1 MSVKAIR
8 EYDAKKI
15 LQQNFKGDLG
25 IKGLFVPPEI
35 LDNTEGLT
43 WGMLVDQNPWVNNL
57 KLVAKPDMLVKRR
70 GKLGLVA
77 INLTFEE
84 AKKWVLER
92 MMKEINIEGV
102 KGVLSHFLIE
112 PFMKHEQKDEYYVC
126 VQSHRYFDEI
136 YFYHEGGVDVG
147 DVDAKALRLR
157 IPTRSTPSL
166 EDVEKTLLTHVPANR
181 KKRVLDFIA
190 ELYDVYKRCHFV
202 YLEINPLLVT
212 DDATMVLD
220 VAAKLDETAAFLV
233 EPLWHGVS
241 FPAPFGRAAFPEEKF
256 ISDLDAKTGASLKL
270 TVLNP
275 HGTVWTMVAGG
286 GASVVFADTVCDYG
300 MSKELANYGEYSGA
314 PTTEETFLYAR
325 TLLQLMTRYKRDGIK
340 YLFVGGGIANFT
352 DVPATFTGL
361 IKAIKAFREELLE
374 HRVQIWVRRGGLN
387 HVEGLRLIKSEVTA
401 LGIEIHVYGPECA
414 CTGIIPMA
422 LNLCEVPEETFEDE
436 TSGKPSQ
443 TPKVE
448 VSKPASVKPD
458 SMIFE
463 NHPHLH
469 HNEAQG
475 AATLQCSQTT
485 RCFVYNLQTSAVQR
499 MLDFDAMCL
508 RKTPSVAAVIF
519 PFGGTQ
525 NLKVYWG
532 TSEIFL
538 PVYMTIAEA
547 AAKHPDVS
555 MMVNFA
561 SFRSVYES
569 TMEALAIPS
578 IKTIAIIAEGVPE
591 QQTRALI
598 QEAEQ
603 KKVGIIGPATVG
615 GITPGHFR
623 IGNTGGAIENL
634 TMSKLYRPGSV
645 CYVSKSGGMSNELNN
660 IIARHSDGVCDGVAI
675 GGDRYPG
682 SRFIDHLLKY
692 QANPDCKMIVLLGEV
707 GGVDE
712 YDVIDAVNEKKI
724 TKPIVSWCV
733 GTCADYFS
741 FDVQFGHAGAQA
753 RGKGETAKA
762 KNDAMRAAGIIVPK
776 TFNELG
782 TEIQKVY
789 SDLVVKGTIIPAKEP
804 TVPVTPKDFAYLK
817 KLGVVRKPA
826 NFACSIS
833 DDRGE
838 ELLYAGKPLG
848 QVLDQGLGIGGVV
861 SLLWF
866 RRQLPDHCLRFIE
879 LAVMVCAD
887 HGPAVSGAHNTIV
900 AARAGKDLVSSLAS
914 GLLTIGPRFG
924 GALDDAAKM
933 FTEAA
938 DKGLNA
944 KSFVTEMK
952 KENKLI
958 MGIGHRIKSK
968 TNPDTRVEVIKK
980 YAQENFKE
988 CRVLNFALAVEDVTT
1003 SKKANLILNVDG
1015 CIAVCFVDMLRSSG
1029 AFTPAE
1035 ISEAIEDGCLNGLF
1049 VFARTIGLIG
1059 HYLDQKRMSQP
1070 LYRHPWD
1077 DITYIQ
1083 QQ

>member
-1 MSVKAIR
+1 MVTQDVIMPLDVA
-8 EYDAKKI
+8 AKIDETAEFLAGPLWHGVSFPPPFGRQK
-15 LQQNFKGDLG
+15 LLVN
-25 IKGLFVPPEI
+25 VPPAIKQKVHKFIVQLYE
-35 LDNTEGLT
+35 
-43 WGMLVDQNPWVNNL
+43 VY
-57 KLVAKPDMLVKRR
+57 VK
-70 GKLGLVA
+70 
-77 INLTFEE
+77 
-84 AKKWVLER
+84 
-92 MMKEINIEGV
+92 
-102 KGVLSHFLIE
+102 
-112 PFMKHEQKDEYYVC
+112 
-126 VQSHRYFDEI
+126 
-136 YFYHEGGVDVG
+136 
-147 DVDAKALRLR
+147 
-157 IPTRSTPSL
+157 
-166 EDVEKTLLTHVPANR
+166 
-181 KKRVLDFIA
+181 
-190 ELYDVYKRCHFV
+190 CHFV

-212 DDATMVLD
+212 DDSTQILD

-314 PTTEETFLYAR
+314 PSTEETFLYAR
-325 TLLQLMTRYKRDGIK
+325 TLLQLMVRYKREGPK

-361 IKAIKAFREELLE
+361 IKAIKAFREELLA

-401 LGIEIHVYGPECA
+401 LGIDIHVYGPECA

-422 LNLCEVPEETFEDE
+422 LKLCEVPEETFEDE

-443 TPKVE
+443 TPKVQANPTTPKAHE
-448 VSKPASVKPD
+448 STS
-458 SMIFE
+458 FE
-463 NHPHLH
+463 KHPHIH
-469 HNEAQG
+469 HK
-475 AATLQCSQTT
+475 ATLEASQLQCTGTT
-485 RCFVYNLQTSAVQR
+485 KCIVYNLQTAAVQR

-508 RKTPSVAAVIF
+508 RKTPSVAAVVF

-547 AAKHPDVS
+547 VAKHPDTS

-569 TMEALAIPS
+569 SMEALACPQ

-598 QEAEQ
+598 QKAEE

-615 GITPGHFR
+615 GITPGQFR

-724 TKPIVSWCV
+724 NKPIVAWCV

-762 KNDAMRAAGIIVPK
+762 KNDAMREAGIIVPK

-782 TEIQKVY
+782 TEVQKVY
-789 SDLVVKGTIIPAKEP
+789 SDLVVKGVIIPTKEP

-848 QVLDQGLGIGGVV
+848 QVLEQGLGIGGVI

-938 DKGLNA
+938 DKGIAANL
-944 KSFVTEMK
+944 FVTQMK

-980 YAQENFKE
+980 YALENFKE

-1035 ISEAIEDGCLNGLF
+1035 ISEAIEEGCLNGLF

-1059 HYLDQKRMSQP
+1059 HFLDQKRMSQP

-1083 QQ
+1083 QI